1 MNNNTTTFLKNLNN
15 QDIMEQFISIFELED
30 SKFDAIYPEMKEEV
44 IKIFELNS
52 TRKNIGEQLSS
63 IPEINLEEELKSLD
77 AAIKDIK
84 EDNSLSTNKKDLL
97 ITLLIK
103 SGEITASLIQNPRE
117 IITVKVQ
124 KINENAILPIYAHDS
139 DAGADIY
146 SIEDYKI
153 SPHSTIIVKTGLKVA
168 IPKGYEIQIRP
179 RSGLSLKTPLRIA
192 NTPGTIDAE
201 YRGEIG
207 VIVEN
212 TGNLTQT
219 INKGD
224 KIAQMVI
231 MPVPMIKWEETTE
244 LDSTTRGE
252 GGYGSTDKS

>member
-1 MNNNTTTFLKNLNN
+1 MNNNITTFLKNLNN
-15 QDIMEQFISIFELED
+15 QDIMEQLISILELED
-30 SKFDAIYPEMKEEV
+30 FKFDAIYPKMKEKV

-52 TRKNIGEQLSS
+52 TRKNIGDQLSS

-77 AAIKDIK
+77 ATIKEIK
-84 EDNSLSTNKKDLL
+84 EDDSLSTNKKDLL

-124 KINENAILPIYAHDS
+124 KINENAILPVYAHDS

-179 RSGLSLKTPLRIA
+179 RSGLSLKTSLRIA
-192 NTPGTIDAE
+192 NAPGTIDAE

-231 MPVPMIKWEETTE
+231 MPVPMIKWEETIE